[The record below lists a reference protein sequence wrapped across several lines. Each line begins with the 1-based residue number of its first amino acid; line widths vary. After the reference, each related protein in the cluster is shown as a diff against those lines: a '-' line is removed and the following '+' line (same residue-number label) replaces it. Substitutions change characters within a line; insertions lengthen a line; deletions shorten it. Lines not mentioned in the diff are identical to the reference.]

1 VLVLL
6 VIVSTGLLIGKITS
20 LFVVESV
27 AVELPVL
34 VPAVATIAHI
44 AFALAPEANVQVAS
58 RPDTLAVTPVVD
70 EPDDTVTKGIDEN
83 LAVMVTA
90 SFVTALLFKAICNV
104 ETPVLAAIVV
114 VVNVAA
120 AQYEPIANIGFM
132 LGSVTSE
139 EGVLSTAVTRPSI
152 LCAPT
157 FTVQIAPALDPA
169 ANTHV
174 ATLPFT
180 AEFVP
185 ALNVPEG
192 SELGNVATIV
202 TAWSR
207 VAPLFRLIVNAVL
220 P

>member
-1 VLVLL
+1 
-6 VIVSTGLLIGKITS
+6 LLIDKITS
-20 LFVVESV
+20 LFVVASV
-27 AVELPVL
+27 VVQVPVL
-34 VPAVATIAHI
+34 APAVTTMGHI
-44 AFALAPEANVQVAS
+44 AFTLAPDPNVQVAS
-58 RPDTLAVTPVVD
+58 RPDTLAVTPVVIGVPADNATEGTD
-70 EPDDTVTKGIDEN
+70 EK
-83 LAVMVTA
+83 LAVMVIA
-90 SFVTALLFKAICNV
+90 SFVTASLFRAICNV
-104 ETPVLAAIVV
+104 EVPLTTTAV
-114 VVNVAA
+114 VVNAA
-120 AQYEPIANIGFM
+120 VAQYEPIANIGFM

-157 FTVQIAPALDPA
+157 FTVQIAPALDPV

-174 ATLPFT
+174 ATFPFT

-185 ALNVPEG
+185 ALSVPEG

-207 VAPLFRLIVNAVL
+207 TAPLFRLIVNAVL